1 MIFKNRLK
9 EINKPKLDLFHRA
22 GYDDK
27 IQIILR
33 TAAKEG
39 EKKHILQKKKKRGTK
54 VFKQTIHSRRG
65 IKIGINLKRQAN
77 DLMNWDLGDL
87 HRNR

>member
-9 EINKPKLDLFHRA
+9 EVNKPKLDLFHRA

-39 EKKHILQKKKKRGTK
+39 EKKHILQKKKKEAQRYS
-54 VFKQTIHSRRG
+54 SRPSTAG
-65 IKIGINLKRQAN
+65 EELK
-77 DLMNWDLGDL
+77 
-87 HRNR
+87 